1 MTGGNLCLPQL
12 GIKVPYAPGAR
23 TVLRG
28 DKMDRLVADYTGP
41 RYFVI
46 GTHHESVKRYIMRK
60 VGTGLDPNTISLARI
75 DENEAF
81 NEIAPPPSPPQD
93 GTPNEAVDSDDDD
106 SVGFPLNAPCV
117 NDGRDSD
124 DEEDPPWTNWEL
136 HEDRAL
142 DSSESESYS

>member
-1 MTGGNLCLPQL
+1 
-12 GIKVPYAPGAR
+12 
-23 TVLRG
+23 
-28 DKMDRLVADYTGP
+28 MDHLVADYTGP

-46 GTHHESVKRYIMRK
+46 GTHHESVKRYVTRK
-60 VGTGLDPNTISLARI
+60 VGTGLDPNSMSIARI
-75 DENEAF
+75 EANEAF
-81 NEIAPPPSPPQD
+81 RQLAPPPSPTQEAQD
-93 GTPNEAVDSDDDD
+93 DAVDSDDDD
-106 SVGFPLNAPCV
+106 PVGFPLNAPCV